1 MIVTYWWFLA
11 VVDGGN
17 DGVKTVEKWILDS
30 VTYGLLRGRVDLN
43 HYIKHALSFCLFDG
57 VIYEVQRSLFI
68 FYFFLRYREVSVNG
82 PVLYLYILQVGF
94 VYLSWAPLG
103 VVGELQRIPRSSNHS
118 SQVKPSFIIYF
129 YIRDNIEFRL

>member
-17 DGVKTVEKWILDS
+17 DGVKPVEKWILDS

-68 FYFFLRYREVSVNG
+68 FYFF
-82 PVLYLYILQVGF
+82 
-94 VYLSWAPLG
+94 
-103 VVGELQRIPRSSNHS
+103 
-118 SQVKPSFIIYF
+118 
-129 YIRDNIEFRL
+129 